1 MEMTAFANS
10 LATNIA
16 VTVLLA
22 LMVFLLPWADR
33 KICKKLGLNLRG
45 GVSENPRAESL
56 LKIRQVILLAVF
68 GLYFLAVAFFVFFSR
83 SATKDYQVH
92 TALFSDLGKA
102 IRIDLGFIGFIR
114 TIFTEGFRSA
124 IAHIR
129 IEKAEDIAQVYMNIM
144 LFVPMGYLLPYL
156 FPWFRAKV
164 RVRPALATFI
174 LSFLIENLQL
184 VFRRGFYDIDDL
196 VSNTIGGVVGQF
208 LFVSV
213 AYVVTHPDWRKEARS
228 YRRWKRNAKSRTL
241 YPFARGA
248 GLTRTTLLASSEDDI
263 WDFYVMKLGFRLVRQ
278 IVPLDSPGTD
288 MLLQMGHMQV
298 EVHCSNSAETLP
310 QQTLTF
316 SIRRLPAVIR
326 RLGKNGV
333 PVSGIEQDV
342 YTGCRCIRL
351 EGPDHTQILI
361 IER

>member
-22 LMVFLLPWADR
+22 VMVFLLPWMDR

-45 GVSENPRAESL
+45 GVSENPQAESL
-56 LKIRQVILLAVF
+56 LKMRQILLLVIF
-68 GLYFLAVAFFVFFSR
+68 SLYFLAVAYFVFFSR
-83 SATKDYQVH
+83 SATEDYQVH

-114 TIFTEGFRSA
+114 TVFTEGFRAA

-156 FPWFRAKV
+156 FSWFRAKV
-164 RVRPALATFI
+164 RVRPALACFI

-196 VSNTIGGVVGQF
+196 VSNTIGGVIGQF

-213 AYVVTHPDWRKEARS
+213 AYVVTHPDWRKEAQS

-288 MLLQMGHMQV
+288 MLLQMGRMQV
-298 EVHCSNSAETLP
+298 EIHCSNSAETLP

-316 SIRRLPAVIR
+316 SIRHLPAVIR
-326 RLGKNGV
+326 RLRKNGV
-333 PVSGIEQDV
+333 PVSGIEQDI

>member
-1 MEMTAFANS
+1 MTAFANS
-10 LATNIA
+10 LATTIA

-22 LMVFLLPWADR
+22 VMVFLLPWTDR

-56 LKIRQVILLAVF
+56 LKIRQVLLLVIF
-68 GLYFLAVAFFVFFSR
+68 SLYFLAVAYFVFFSR
-83 SATKDYQVH
+83 SATEDYQVH

-114 TIFTEGFRSA
+114 TVFTDGFRAA

-156 FPWFRAKV
+156 FAWFRAKV
-164 RVRPALATFI
+164 RVRPALACFI

-196 VSNTIGGVVGQF
+196 VSNTIGGVIGQF

-213 AYVVTHPDWRKEARS
+213 AYVVTHPDWRKEAQS

-288 MLLQMGHMQV
+288 MLLQMGRMQV

-316 SIRRLPAVIR
+316 SIRRLPTVIR
-326 RLGKNGV
+326 RLRKSGV

-342 YTGCRCIRL
+342 YTGCRCVRL